1 MRCSNRAICAMRE
14 LRRPVR
20 QRSYRAG
27 LKYLMMVLDV
37 FFPIVSF
44 RFLWYYHG
52 MIGFFLK
59 KNFFDGWDNFLPL
72 ALFNS
77 AVILI
82 VFLFFGL
89 AYAVSAAPALPEL
102 ILFVCLIV
110 IGVLLLAVSHLM
122 SRIADYKSVSLK
134 DIGQEIR
141 RTWKHGA
148 LFAILETF
156 CWIVV
161 EVSVSYYFSFQN
173 FLGLF
178 LGVTVVWI
186 FAVIQLSLL
195 WFFPIRSRLESNF
208 CKCLKKC
215 FIVFFD
221 NTGFTLFMLLYSV
234 VLVILTPFLAF
245 LVPGFS
251 GLLLAWNNAFKLRM
265 YKYDWIEQHPEIP
278 IQTARKKIPWDELL
292 AEDRETVGTRTI
304 RNFIFPW
311 KD

>member
-1 MRCSNRAICAMRE
+1 
-14 LRRPVR
+14 
-20 QRSYRAG
+20 
-27 LKYLMMVLDV
+27 
-37 FFPIVSF
+37 
-44 RFLWYYHG
+44 

-72 ALFNS
+72 ALFNI
-77 AVILI
+77 ACILI

-89 AYAVSAAPALPEL
+89 SYLLSSMPTLSL
-102 ILFVCLIV
+102 LSLFVCLILM
-110 IGVLLLAVSHLM
+110 GVLLLAVSHLM
-122 SRIADYKSVSLK
+122 SRIADYKSFSLK
-134 DIGQEIR
+134 EIGGEIK
-141 RTWKHGA
+141 RTWRHGV
-148 LFAILETF
+148 LFSLVETF
-156 CWIVV
+156 CWVV
-161 EVSVSYYFSFQN
+161 VGVAVPYYFSFHN

-178 LGVTVVWI
+178 LGISVIWI

-208 CKCLKKC
+208 RKCLKKC
-215 FIVFFD
+215 FIIFFD

-265 YKYDWIEQHPEIP
+265 YKYDWMEQHPEIP
-278 IQTARKKIPWDELL
+278 IQTVRKQIPWDELL

-304 RNFIFPW
+304 RNLIFPW

>member
-1 MRCSNRAICAMRE
+1 
-14 LRRPVR
+14 
-20 QRSYRAG
+20 
-27 LKYLMMVLDV
+27 
-37 FFPIVSF
+37 
-44 RFLWYYHG
+44 

-59 KNFFDGWDNFLPL
+59 KNFFDGWDNFLLL
-72 ALFNS
+72 ALFNI

-89 AYAVSAAPALPEL
+89 AYLVSAVSVLPVL
-102 ILFVCLIV
+102 ILVMCI
-110 IGVLLLAVSHLM
+110 IGMGVLLLAVSNLM
-122 SRIADYKSVSLK
+122 SRIADYKSFSLK
-134 DIGQEIR
+134 EIGGEIKH
-141 RTWKHGA
+141 TWRHGV
-148 LFAILETF
+148 LFAVIETF
-156 CWIVV
+156 CWIVAGV
-161 EVSVSYYFSFQN
+161 AVPYYFSFQN

-178 LGVTVVWI
+178 LGVSVVWI

-208 CKCLKKC
+208 RKCLKKC

-234 VLVILTPFLAF
+234 VLIIMTPFLAF
-245 LVPGFS
+245 LAPGFS

-278 IQTARKKIPWDELL
+278 IQTARKQIPWDELL
-292 AEDRETVGTRTI
+292 AEDRETVGSRSI

>member
-1 MRCSNRAICAMRE
+1 
-14 LRRPVR
+14 
-20 QRSYRAG
+20 
-27 LKYLMMVLDV
+27 
-37 FFPIVSF
+37 
-44 RFLWYYHG
+44 

-72 ALFNS
+72 ALFNI
-77 AVILI
+77 VFILI
-82 VFLFFGL
+82 VFLFFSF
-89 AYAVSAAPALPEL
+89 AYLLSSMPMLSL
-102 ILFVCLIV
+102 LSLFICILMT
-110 IGVLLLAVSHLM
+110 GALLLAVSNLM
-122 SRIADYKSVSLK
+122 SRIADYKSFSFK
-134 DIGQEIR
+134 EIGGEIK
-141 RTWKHGA
+141 RTWRHGV
-148 LFAILETF
+148 LFAVIEAF
-156 CWIVV
+156 CWIIVGV
-161 EVSVSYYFSFQN
+161 AVPYYFSFRN

-178 LGVTVVWI
+178 LGVSVVWI

-208 CKCLKKC
+208 RKCLKKC

-265 YKYDWIEQHPEIP
+265 YKYDWMELHPEIP
-278 IQTARKKIPWDELL
+278 IPTARKQIPWNELL
-292 AEDRETVGTRTI
+292 AEDRETVGSRSI
-304 RNFIFPW
+304 RNLIFPW

>member
-1 MRCSNRAICAMRE
+1 MLKPCPASAIRIVLFSLLCYY
-14 LRRPVR
+14 RR
-20 QRSYRAG
+20 
-27 LKYLMMVLDV
+27 
-37 FFPIVSF
+37 
-44 RFLWYYHG
+44 

-59 KNFFDGWDNFLPL
+59 KNFFDGWDNFLAL
-72 ALFNS
+72 TLFNI
-77 AVILI
+77 AFILI
-82 VFLFFGL
+82 VFLFFSL
-89 AYAVSAAPALPEL
+89 AYLVSAVSVLPVL
-102 ILFVCLIV
+102 ILFMCI
-110 IGVLLLAVSHLM
+110 IGMGVLLLAVSNLM
-122 SRIADYKSVSLK
+122 SRIADYKSFSLK
-134 DIGQEIR
+134 EIGGEI
-141 RTWKHGA
+141 KHMWRHGV
-148 LFAILETF
+148 LFAVIEAF

-161 EVSVSYYFSFQN
+161 GVAVPYYFSFRN

-208 CKCLKKC
+208 RKCLKKC

-234 VLVILTPFLAF
+234 VLVIMTPFLAF

-278 IQTARKKIPWDELL
+278 IQTARKQIPWDELL
-292 AEDRETVGTRTI
+292 AEDRETVGSRSI
-304 RNFIFPW
+304 RNLIFPW

>member
-1 MRCSNRAICAMRE
+1 
-14 LRRPVR
+14 
-20 QRSYRAG
+20 
-27 LKYLMMVLDV
+27 
-37 FFPIVSF
+37 
-44 RFLWYYHG
+44 

-72 ALFNS
+72 ALFNI

-89 AYAVSAAPALPEL
+89 AYLVSAVSVLPVL
-102 ILFVCLIV
+102 ILFMCI
-110 IGVLLLAVSHLM
+110 IEMGVLLLAVSNLM
-122 SRIADYKSVSLK
+122 SRISDYKSFSLK
-134 DIGQEIR
+134 EIGGEIKH
-141 RTWKHGA
+141 TWRHGV
-148 LFAILETF
+148 LFAVIEAF
-156 CWIVV
+156 CWIIVGV
-161 EVSVSYYFSFQN
+161 AVPYYLSFQN

-178 LGVTVVWI
+178 LGITVVWI

-208 CKCLKKC
+208 RKCLKKC

-221 NTGFTLFMLLYSV
+221 NTGFTLFMVLYSV
-234 VLVILTPFLAF
+234 VLIIMTPFLAF
-245 LVPGFS
+245 LAPGFS

-265 YKYDWIEQHPEIP
+265 YKYDWMEQHPEIP
-278 IQTARKKIPWDELL
+278 IQTARKRIPWDELL
-292 AEDRETVGTRTI
+292 AEDRETVGTRSI

>member
-134 DIGQEIR
+134 DIGQDAR
-141 RTWKHGA
+141 GSMALYLPYSKRFVGLLWKFPFPTIFH
-148 LFAILETF
+148 FKIF
-156 CWIVV
+156 
-161 EVSVSYYFSFQN
+161 SVFFSVLPLCG
-173 FLGLF
+173 FLRLYSCRFYGSF
-178 LGVTVVWI
+178 RYGVGWNRI
-186 FAVIQLSLL
+186 FANALKSALL
-195 WFFPIRSRLESNF
+195 FFLIIPVLRFLCCST
-208 CKCLKKC
+208 
-215 FIVFFD
+215 V
-221 NTGFTLFMLLYSV
+221 LFS
-234 VLVILTPFLAF
+234 
-245 LVPGFS
+245 
-251 GLLLAWNNAFKLRM
+251 
-265 YKYDWIEQHPEIP
+265 
-278 IQTARKKIPWDELL
+278 
-292 AEDRETVGTRTI
+292 
-304 RNFIFPW
+304 
-311 KD
+311 

>member
-1 MRCSNRAICAMRE
+1 
-14 LRRPVR
+14 
-20 QRSYRAG
+20 
-27 LKYLMMVLDV
+27 
-37 FFPIVSF
+37 
-44 RFLWYYHG
+44 

-59 KNFFDGWDNFLPL
+59 KNFFDGWDNFIPL
-72 ALFNS
+72 ALFNI

-89 AYAVSAAPALPEL
+89 AYLLSSISVLSLL
-102 ILFVCLIV
+102 SLFVCIILLE
-110 IGVLLLAVSHLM
+110 VLLLAVSNLM
-122 SRIADYKSVSLK
+122 SRIADYKSFSFK
-134 DIGQEIR
+134 EIGEEIKCTGR
-141 RTWKHGA
+141 HGV
-148 LFAILETF
+148 LFAVIESF
-156 CWIVV
+156 CWIVAGV
-161 EVSVSYYFSFQN
+161 AVPYYFSFQN

-208 CKCLKKC
+208 RKCLKKC

-234 VLVILTPFLAF
+234 ILIILTPFLAF
-245 LVPGFS
+245 LAPGFS

-265 YKYDWIEQHPEIP
+265 YKYDWMEQYPEIP
-278 IQTARKKIPWDELL
+278 IKTARKQIPWDELL
-292 AEDRETVGTRTI
+292 AEDRETVGSRSI
-304 RNFIFPW
+304 RNLIFPW